1 MQPAL
6 TPGQEAA
13 IVALVRS
20 PTYAAAAKAAGV
32 GERTLRRWMHNDA
45 NFRQRLREAR
55 AGVFDQ
61 AVRAMHLA
69 SPKAA
74 GVLDGIAQDAAASQT
89 ARVSAARTLIHYSC
103 RGHEMADIDGR
114 PAELEARIDAI
125 RTYVARSE
133 QRYERRGAVTPKR
146 ASAEKRLKSGQ
157 KRPKAAKKGSGDGP
171 LRASVSSRTAIIHG
185 RLSGKFHRGAGDRR
199 HYEPFVSFVEYDHAQ
214 VHIHREFLPD
224 RSRRGGGGETAADQ

>member
-1 MQPAL
+1 MPKPSPIIRCVAHFESSGLDPPYATHYQIKSRPSCWPSPYRHSSTTPYIEHIPNSQGVQEAASGGEPGDSEKAEMQPAL

-89 ARVSAARTLIHYSC
+89 VRVSAARTLIHYSC

-125 RTYVARSE
+125 RTYVVRSE

-146 ASAEKRLKSGQ
+146 AS
-157 KRPKAAKKGSGDGP
+157 
-171 LRASVSSRTAIIHG
+171 
-185 RLSGKFHRGAGDRR
+185 GKT
-199 HYEPFVSFVEYDHAQ
+199 P
-214 VHIHREFLPD
+214 
-224 RSRRGGGGETAADQ
+224 